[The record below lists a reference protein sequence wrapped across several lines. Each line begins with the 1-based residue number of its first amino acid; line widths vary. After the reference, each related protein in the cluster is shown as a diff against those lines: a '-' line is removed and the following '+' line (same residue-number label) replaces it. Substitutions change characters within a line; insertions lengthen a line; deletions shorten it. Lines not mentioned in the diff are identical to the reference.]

1 MQETITNLGVYTT
14 TMTNGDNHS
23 LINLATSNAKTVIDS
38 VDEMDRMKALIE
50 TLEKEIEVMKDD
62 ANKVN
67 DNAPEILTEDVVV
80 TKFTD
85 LNNADSEVR
94 RRTGFQNLDHLLAY
108 TILLCNGDFEKMLDK
123 KTRLTWFEEWIF
135 FFEYE
140 WGRTIG
146 RWWDAEAAMKIGR
159 QRLMII
165 FQNKLDMSK
174 TCRDSWPRYS
184 SFDEYFCLMK
194 EKWKEKYEGER
205 VVMWDDTNVN
215 LSFQPNGADEQRL
228 TYSMYYN
235 ANCAKGGVFLQL
247 CGWTGVEHLWVGAT
261 SDSHYQEHTH
271 IFEKQH
277 SFAKNDLNNGKYI
290 AFTNIFDKGYR
301 VNLPAWRAGRQ
312 LVRQPIFKKSDK
324 KFTGRETIH
333 SASIAT
339 D

>member
-1 MQETITNLGVYTT
+1 METIRKSFNFKRDTKKGINTHTFTHNFKAPTGIAVKWQDERISVGKGLGCLQNYHKKLKSTIMQETITNLGVDTT

-23 LINLATSNAKTVIDS
+23 LINLATSSAKTVIDS

-174 TCRDSWPRYS
+174 TCRDSWPRYA
-184 SFDEYFCLMK
+184 SFDEDFCLMK

-215 LSFQPNGADEQRL
+215 LSFQPNGAD
-228 TYSMYYN
+228 
-235 ANCAKGGVFLQL
+235 
-247 CGWTGVEHLWVGAT
+247 
-261 SDSHYQEHTH
+261 
-271 IFEKQH
+271 
-277 SFAKNDLNNGKYI
+277 
-290 AFTNIFDKGYR
+290 
-301 VNLPAWRAGRQ
+301 
-312 LVRQPIFKKSDK
+312 
-324 KFTGRETIH
+324 
-333 SASIAT
+333 
-339 D
+339 